1 MTSQPMTIATIES
14 TVGDVAAAATI
25 LGGCLCCLLVLL
37 LLLLR
42 CFNLLPCK
50 YSLLEGPLC

>member
-1 MTSQPMTIATIES
+1 
-14 TVGDVAAAATI
+14 
-25 LGGCLCCLLVLL
+25 LLVLL

>member
-14 TVGDVAAAATI
+14 TVGDVADATI
-25 LGGCLCCLLVLL
+25 LRGRLCCLLVLVL
-37 LLLLR
+37 LLKLC

-50 YSLLEGPLC
+50 YSLLERPL